1 MLIMKKLSLSFG
13 GIDLALVGDTY
24 YFIEVNPTGEWGW
37 LTSCANLPIDKAI
50 VDTLVNRGV
59 YEKNT

>member
-1 MLIMKKLSLSFG
+1 MKKLSLSFG
-13 GIDLALVGDTY
+13 GINLALVGDTY

-50 VDTLVNRGV
+50 VYTLVNRGV